1 MAMNGHLNRTYYYS
15 TDNEPSVGP
24 PSRGPTLGLIVLEH
38 GLKGLRPFRP
48 CRSSGLWPLDL
59 TNARITKKTT
69 ELAEGQLSP
78 CQTNGRSPLD

>member
-24 PSRGPTLGLIVLEH
+24 FKGAHTGLIVLEH
-38 GLKGLRPFRP
+38 GPKGRRPFRP